1 MLWSMVSPST
11 SVSDVH
17 VWDGTRPD
25 RAPRRNRSSHR
36 LARRRVDPPRAPSR
50 APDDRRVRRRGGLL
64 RSHGADLRV
73 GHREPR
79 PGRGVRLRRP
89 RAAAHTCG
97 SRCRSC
103 GWPRRRSTRRHRTWS
118 ATRIR
123 RSSPGGCWCTAG
135 TDRPAQ
141 RRLRDQPQVLVRPGH
156 DRRFRRSRAADL
168 RPVPDRARRTQAVAA
183 QARLASF
190 QVAEL
195 TSSQAWARSCV
206 RTAAGTTV
214 PVMFAW

>member
-25 RAPRRNRSSHR
+25 RAPRRNRPSHR
-36 LARRRVDPPRAPSR
+36 LARRRVDPPRALGR

-79 PGRGVRLRRP
+79 PGRGIRLRRP

-135 TDRPAQ
+135 TDR
-141 RRLRDQPQVLVRPGH
+141 RLSVGFATNHRYSYDQDMIDASGVPGPLTF
-156 DRRFRRSRAADL
+156 DRCRTALAEL
-168 RPVPDRARRTQAVAA
+168 RPWRPRPAW
-183 QARLASF
+183 RLSR
-190 QVAEL
+190 
-195 TSSQAWARSCV
+195 WRS
-206 RTAAGTTV
+206 
-214 PVMFAW
+214 